1 VTSAQEA
8 LPAGRHT
15 SSRMPVGMQLTA
27 AVGGEDLLLDA
38 GTWSRQRTPWHMRR
52 PPCSVD

>member
-1 VTSAQEA
+1 MTSAQEA
-8 LPAGRHT
+8 LPAGRHG
-15 SSRMPVGMQLTA
+15 SSRMQVGMQLTA

-38 GTWSRQRTPWHMRR
+38 GTWSQQRTPGHMRR